1 VRIQS
6 RPRNRG
12 VLRAALALAIVVG
25 PSLPGRAV
33 GDAAPAMATKLSE
46 VEGVGYA
53 AEVEPGLYRG
63 SQPSK
68 TGVAW
73 LKRLGV
79 KTVINLR
86 RFHGA
91 REQRQVEEAGM
102 RFEHIPMEASDPPS
116 RAQVA
121 RFMTLATDPSLRP
134 VFVHCAQG
142 VDRTGTML
150 AVYRMERHGYT
161 NTDALAE
168 MVAFGAHGVWRD
180 LKAFV
185 RSYSPRGAWR
195 AQASASAH

>member
-1 VRIQS
+1 VRTLS
-6 RPRNRG
+6 RNTR
-12 VLRAALALAIVVG
+12 VLCAALALAAVIG
-25 PSLPGRAV
+25 PSLPVPVR
-33 GDAAPAMATKLSE
+33 GDAAPAMATRLGQ

-63 SQPSK
+63 SQPNK
-68 TGVAW
+68 HGVAW

-86 RFHGA
+86 RFHGD
-91 REQRQVEEAGM
+91 REQRQVEAAGM

-116 RAQVA
+116 EVQVA
-121 RFMTLATDPSLRP
+121 RFMNLATDPALRP

-150 AVYRMERHGYT
+150 AVYRMERHGYS

-168 MVAFGAHGVWRD
+168 MMAFGAHGVWRD
-180 LKAFV
+180 LRAFV
-185 RSYSPRGAWR
+185 RSYSPRGTWR
-195 AQASASAH
+195 GQAAARTR

>member
-1 VRIQS
+1 MRILS
-6 RPRNRG
+6 RNTR
-12 VLRAALALAIVVG
+12 VLCAALALSAVLG
-25 PSLPGRAV
+25 PSLPERAR
-33 GDAAPAMATKLSE
+33 GDSTPAMATRLGQ

-63 SQPSK
+63 SQPNEH
-68 TGVAW
+68 GVAW

-91 REQRQVEEAGM
+91 REQRRVEAAGM

-116 RAQVA
+116 QAQVA
-121 RFMTLATDPSLRP
+121 RFMALTTDPALRP

-150 AVYRMERHGYT
+150 AVYRMERHGYS
-161 NTDALAE
+161 NADALAE
-168 MVAFGAHGVWRD
+168 MMAFGAHGVWRD

-185 RSYSPRGAWR
+185 RAYTPRGTWR
-195 AQASASAH
+195 GQATASAR